1 MTDTITTESMN
12 EKLEKARHLTDEM
25 RRLEQEIMNRNN
37 ERRNLIRSAW
47 KDDKLPQRQIA
58 NALGLTNQTVWNE
71 IHRKD
76 NDESATK

>member
-1 MTDTITTESMN
+1 
-12 EKLEKARHLTDEM
+12 M

>member
-12 EKLEKARHLTDEM
+12 EKLEKARHLTEEM

-76 NDESATK
+76 NDESSAK

>member
-12 EKLEKARHLTDEM
+12 EKLEKARHLTEEM

>member
-1 MTDTITTESMN
+1 MTDIITTESMN
-12 EKLEKARHLTDEM
+12 EKLEKARHLTEEM

-47 KDDKLPQRQIA
+47 KEDKLPQRQIA

-76 NDESATK
+76 NDESSAK